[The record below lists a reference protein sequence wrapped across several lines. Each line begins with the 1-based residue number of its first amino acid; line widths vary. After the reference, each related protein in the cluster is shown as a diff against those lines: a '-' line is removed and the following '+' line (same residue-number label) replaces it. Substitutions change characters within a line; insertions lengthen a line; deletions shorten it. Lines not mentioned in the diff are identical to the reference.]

1 MDIKNIIKKYYIYI
15 KEYVTI
21 IHNDLYIAYFYVLI
35 ITSYIYKIYL
45 IYKTYKLKNLL
56 LYSYYK
62 FIKVLKINHCVI
74 SQT

>member
-35 ITSYIYKIYL
+35 ITSYIYIC
-45 IYKTYKLKNLL
+45 KTYKLKNLL